1 MKLVKS
7 LVVLLF
13 VVVIGALVYFYVYKT
28 EETRKAR
35 EIEERSLVRFDL
47 DQIKK
52 FTLAR
57 PDSSVVFERGIGRL
71 WNIVEPIRTEADGKP
86 LFMLFSS
93 LNQSNILIEVE
104 KKPKDME
111 PYGLSNPQYYMSM
124 EYDSIEP
131 DTLFLGNDTP
141 DGTMTYVRYAS
152 EDRVLAVMNQLTDI
166 MKRPINKYRSRTL
179 LNVLAD
185 DIIGYQIFRKKDG
198 EEERIQMTFNDVTWM
213 MAYPWDLPADIKNV
227 EELTKK
233 IADSNKK
240 TLEEEQTGDLKAYGL
255 DDPSIVL
262 NVKLKYGMPEKTLLI
277 GQKLTEKGK
286 KHLWYAKRFDNDLVF
301 SLENSLVTLLNRGTT
316 WFIEKQPMRF
326 NRNVINKIV
335 LETAGN
341 KITLMRDADENWS
354 VVSPVDKNIKQET
367 INSIFAISRF
377 MLINSIFALEPT
389 PEDYEEA
396 GIDKPFSI
404 ITFYNNDSIIVEAR
418 YGKTFTTD
426 KANTYVTTS
435 LSPIIYITNS
445 TINSSV
451 NTVLSAVFGTQ

>member
-1 MKLVKS
+1 MKLAKS
-7 LVVLLF
+7 LIALLF
-13 VVVIGALVYFYVYKT
+13 VLAIGVLVYFYVYKT

-35 EIEERSLVRFDL
+35 AIEERSLVRFDL

-71 WNIVEPIRTEADGKP
+71 WNITEPIRTEADGKP
-86 LFMLFSS
+86 LFMLFNS
-93 LNQSNILIEVE
+93 LNQSNILVEVE
-104 KKPKDME
+104 KNPKDLV
-111 PYGLSNPQYYMSM
+111 PYGLSNTPYFMSM

-198 EEERIQMTFNDVTWM
+198 EEERVQMAFNDVTWM
-213 MAYPWDLPADIKNV
+213 MVHPWNLPADISNV

-233 IADSNKK
+233 IAESNKK
-240 TLEEEQTGDLKAYGL
+240 TLEEEQSGDLKAYGL
-255 DDPSIVL
+255 DDPSLVL
-262 NVKLKYGMPEKTLLI
+262 NVMLKYGMPEKTLLI
-277 GQKLTEKGK
+277 GNKVTQKGK
-286 KHLWYAKRFDNDLVF
+286 KHLWYAKRLDNNLVF
-301 SLENSLVTLLNRGTT
+301 TLENSLVTLLNRGTT

-326 NRNVINKIV
+326 NRNVINKIE

-341 KITLMRDADENWS
+341 KITFLRDAEENWS

-377 MLINSIFALEPT
+377 LLINNIFALEPT
-389 PEDYEEA
+389 PEDYVES

-404 ITFYNNDSIIVEAR
+404 ITFYNNDRIIVEAR

-426 KANTYVTTS
+426 KANTYVATS

-445 TINSSV
+445 TINASV
-451 NTVLSAVFGTQ
+451 NGVLGAVFGTQ

>member
-13 VVVIGALVYFYVYKT
+13 VIVLGVVVYFYVYKT

-71 WNIVEPIRTEADGKP
+71 WNITEPIRTEADGKP
-86 LFMLFSS
+86 LFMLFNS
-93 LNQSNILIEVE
+93 LNQSNILVEVE

-111 PYGLSNPQYYMSM
+111 LYGLSNPLYYMSM
-124 EYDSIEP
+124 EYDSIKP

-141 DGTMTYVRYAS
+141 DGTMTYVRYSS
-152 EDRVLAVMNQLTDI
+152 EDRVLAVMNQLTEI

-185 DIIGYQIFRKKDG
+185 DIIGYQIFRKMDG
-198 EEERIQMTFNDVTWM
+198 KEDRIQMAFNDVTWM
-213 MAYPWDLPADIKNV
+213 MVYPWNLPADISNV

-233 IADSNKK
+233 IAESNKK
-240 TLEEEQTGDLKAYGL
+240 TLEEEQVGDLKAYGL

-277 GQKLTEKGK
+277 GNKLTEKGK
-286 KHLWYAKRFDNDLVF
+286 KHLWYAKRFDNNLVF
-301 SLENSLVTLLNRGTT
+301 TLENSLVTLLNRGTT
-316 WFIEKQPMRF
+316 WFVEKQPMRF

-341 KITLMRDADENWS
+341 KITFMRDAEENWS
-354 VVSPVDKNIKQET
+354 VVSPVDKNIEQET

-377 MLINSIFALEPT
+377 LLINDIFALEPT
-389 PEDYEEA
+389 PENYEEA
-396 GIDKPFSI
+396 GIDKPSSI
-404 ITFYNNDSIIVEAR
+404 ITFYNNDRIIVEAR

-426 KANTYVTTS
+426 KANTYVATS

-445 TINSSV
+445 TINASV
-451 NTVLSAVFGTQ
+451 NSVLSAVFGTQ